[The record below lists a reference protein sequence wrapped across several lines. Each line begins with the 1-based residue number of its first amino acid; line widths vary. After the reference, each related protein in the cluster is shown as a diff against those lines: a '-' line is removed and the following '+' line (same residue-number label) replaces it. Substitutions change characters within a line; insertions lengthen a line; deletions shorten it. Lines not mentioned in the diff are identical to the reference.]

1 MNAKFKTGM
10 IALAVAGSS
19 FLASCSSKITA
30 EQLATLRQLRAQE
43 AQLKQDIQ
51 TKKNELS
58 RLKSEADARQKEV
71 DNCNSRKQFVQSKLA
86 QWPNAWPAG
95 LFPED

>member
-1 MNAKFKTGM
+1 MNAKIRIGM
-10 IALAVAGSS
+10 LALVVAGSS

-43 AQLKQDIQ
+43 AQLKQDIES
-51 TKKNELS
+51 KKSELS
-58 RLKSEADARQKEV
+58 RLKNEVSARQKEV

>member
-1 MNAKFKTGM
+1 ML
-10 IALAVAGSS
+10 ALTVAGLS
-19 FLASCSSKITA
+19 FLASCSSKITT
-30 EQLATLRQLRAQE
+30 EQLATLRQLRTQE
-43 AQLKQDIQ
+43 AQLKQDIEA
-51 TKKNELS
+51 KKNELN
-58 RLKSEADARQKEV
+58 RLKNEVSAHQREV